1 MKYLRNH
8 WKGLLSLLF
17 AVIVGCFWAIGEV
30 HLLSFQEQYQ
40 MFLFTP
46 DYLWQRLSV
55 PGGLADYIAEFITQF
70 YYLFAIGAIALA
82 ILFLIFQWTT
92 SRLCDMHHLP
102 DSCYALTF
110 VPATLLLAYMGAANV
125 MLSLLIALIGTGLLM
140 MWWKRI
146 EACSTVSK
154 LVFMLLVMPTA
165 YWLIGPATL
174 VLAAY
179 IFLTSL
185 FDHRHSTP
193 LWLGIAAPVYAIVL
207 ILASTLILPQP
218 LYRLFFGLNYYRYP
232 GVTPWGQIAIM
243 AIIAVWPFLGNILS
257 KKTNLKP
264 QPSILQL
271 LLWLILVAGGVVLV
285 RANYNTL
292 ANRLIKYDYLV
303 RIHAWDKILKMGAEE
318 TSPTPMEVSCVNLAL
333 SCKGQL
339 CDRLFEFYQ
348 NGGEGLFPT
357 FTRNMLLP
365 VSTAEAFYSI
375 GMVNDCERFMFE
387 AQQAIPNF
395 KRSGRLTRRIIECE
409 VINGQYA
416 VARKLLNELRH
427 TLFYRTWSERMLA
440 ALDSPQR
447 EKIINGDPIYG
458 QLRKFRVTKDFL
470 FSDREMDQMIGM
482 LFVHNHS
489 NHNAYEYLMAYEL
502 VQCDM
507 ERFMQYYSL
516 GQYAGYSDHIPYAI
530 QQGLLFDWTRKH
542 NSYQGMP
549 YSIDPQWVEA
559 MSRFI
564 KTYNTNPQDP
574 ALSSG
579 LFAKTLWSYFYRQ
592 HEAVEKAKKEHGG
605 SQEVY

>member
-1 MKYLRNH
+1 
-8 WKGLLSLLF
+8 
-17 AVIVGCFWAIGEV
+17 
-30 HLLSFQEQYQ
+30 
-40 MFLFTP
+40 
-46 DYLWQRLSV
+46 
-55 PGGLADYIAEFITQF
+55 
-70 YYLFAIGAIALA
+70 
-82 ILFLIFQWTT
+82 
-92 SRLCDMHHLP
+92 MHHLP

-110 VPATLLLAYMGAANV
+110 VPAVSLLAYMGAANV
-125 MLSLLIALIGTGLLM
+125 MLSLLIALIATGLLM
-140 MWWKRI
+140 MWWTRI
-146 EACSTVSK
+146 ETYGSAKK
-154 LVFMLLVMPTA
+154 LLFVLIVIPIA
-165 YWLIGPATL
+165 YWLIGPAML

-185 FDHRHSTP
+185 FDRRHPTP
-193 LWLGIAAPVYAIVL
+193 LWIGIAAPVYAIVL
-207 ILASTLILPQP
+207 ILASTLFLPQP
-218 LYRLFFGLNYYRYP
+218 IYRLFFGLNYYRYP

-243 AIIAVWPFLGNILS
+243 AIIALWPFLGNILS
-257 KKTNLKP
+257 TATHLKFNVK
-264 QPSILQL
+264 SSMFNA
-271 LLWLILVAGGVVLV
+271 LLWLILIVGGVALV
-285 RANYNTL
+285 RTNYNTL
-292 ANRLIKYDYLV
+292 SNRLIKYDYLV
-303 RIHAWDKILKMGAEE
+303 RIHAWNKILDMGAEE

-339 CDRLFEFYQ
+339 CDRLFEYYQ

-365 VSTAEAFYSI
+365 VSTAEIFYSI

-395 KRSGRLTRRIIECE
+395 RRSGRLSRRIIECE

-427 TLFYRTWSERMLA
+427 TLFYRTWSERMIE
-440 ALDSPQR
+440 ALNSPQR

-489 NHNAYEYLMAYEL
+489 NRNAYEYLMAYEL

-549 YSIDPQWVEA
+549 YSIDPQWAEA
-559 MSRFI
+559 MGRFI
-564 KTYNTNPQDP
+564 KTYNANPQDP
-574 ALSSG
+574 SLANG
-579 LFAKTLWSYFYRQ
+579 PFAKTLWSYFYRQ
-592 HEAVEKAKKEHGG
+592 REVVEKAKKEQGG
-605 SQEVY
+605 SREVY